1 MEQTRPLIAALDD
14 KTPKGATPAFGR
26 GRNESREAAT
36 MSRTALALWPVA
48 LFILTSCS
56 STNTPPAVGSERLTY
71 VKGVPGGVI
80 VQTVKLTATVT
91 AIDHAQRTATLLV
104 PDGKRFAVR
113 VGREAVNFDQIGV
126 GDQITANVTQRIVAS
141 VEQDGVAP
149 ADEAVAVVA
158 RAPQGGQ
165 PGALAAETTRLT
177 AKVIATDVAK
187 HTATLEFEDG
197 IIQTFTRAD
206 VDMTRLK
213 LGDKVV
219 FHITE
224 MVAIWVDKPQ

>member
-1 MEQTRPLIAALDD
+1 M
-14 KTPKGATPAFGR
+14 
-26 GRNESREAAT
+26 
-36 MSRTALALWPVA
+36 TALALLPVA
-48 LFILTSCS
+48 LFALTACS
-56 STNTPPAVGSERLTY
+56 STSKSPPPVGSERVTY
-71 VKGVPGGVI
+71 TKGVPGGVV

-141 VEQDGVAP
+141 VEQDGVAS
-149 ADEAVAVVA
+149 ADGTVAVVA
-158 RAPQGGQ
+158 QAPQGGQ
-165 PGALAAETTRLT
+165 PGGLAAETTQIT
-177 AKVIATDVAK
+177 AKVVATDLAK

-219 FHITE
+219 FRITD